1 MRKEKFDSIEEKLSK
16 LLLKLGDENYLKI
29 ICANENL
36 KKYDDILAK
45 INNGDYS
52 VNYLDK
58 ITDEELDAIL
68 DYLKKVNE

>member
-68 DYLKKVNE
+68 DYLKKVNK

>member
-29 ICANENL
+29 IYANENL

-45 INNGDYS
+45 INNGDYP

-68 DYLKKVNE
+68 DYLKKVN

>member
-16 LLLKLGDENYLKI
+16 LLLKLGDENYLEI
-29 ICANENL
+29 IYANENL

-45 INNGDYS
+45 INNGDYP

-68 DYLKKVNE
+68 DYLKKVN

>member
-45 INNGDYS
+45 INNGDYP

-68 DYLKKVNE
+68 DYLKKVN